1 LKLKDSAARA
11 PNSGGIRVSKKALG
25 IAVSILIVACLLVGL
40 EFRWAGPVAL
50 RKLVGL
56 LPEVSWSDL
65 VDIGRPRAGFRLTK
79 LLRTGDPYSSIYNPT
94 DSPADQARGQEVFAG
109 ICSRCHGRDAGG
121 GMGPA
126 LVGRS
131 LLHGHSDW
139 AMYRTITGGVPGTAM
154 IGGLISRA
162 DTWRVIA
169 YLQSL
174 NSAHGVSRSG
184 ATGAAMAAMAPP
196 PQITPGDLLESG
208 SDAGRWSLPSGA
220 YSAQRFARDT
230 QINTGNVS
238 RLQVAWVRQFAN
250 VAAPDES
257 TPVVAGNYLFV
268 TVPPGS
274 VYALDAKTGAEIWH
288 YTRQMPADIRVCCIA
303 TTRGVSVLGKR
314 VYFGT
319 LDAHVVALDS
329 ASGEVVWD
337 REVTDHTPGYSITA
351 APLPIDD
358 VVITGIAGSEFPTR
372 CFITAYDA
380 ATGTLRWRFYT
391 VPAPGEP
398 GSETWGG
405 DSWKTGGAATWG
417 SGAYDPELG
426 LLYWG
431 TGTGSPDFDH
441 TKRPGDNLYSG
452 SMLALNVKT
461 GKLVWHFQFLPGDDH
476 DWDSTQTPSLIDVNE
491 DGVARKLLVVA
502 NRGGFFYVLDRVTGQ
517 YLRSVAF
524 VNQTWATGISA
535 SGKPIPTPNSSPSP
549 QGTYVLPSVNGATNW
564 WPSSYSQT
572 TGYYYI
578 NSEERGGL
586 FFRSSA
592 ERPNSGHMY
601 LGGTTTYGDSFAT
614 FVVAIDPASA
624 KIVWKQP
631 NNTLSSLPRGGL
643 LSTAGGLL
651 FGSDG
656 PVLYAMDARSGTRLW
671 SFDTGGHIS
680 APPVTFRSGDRQI
693 VAIMA
698 GQDLFTFALPQ

>member
-1 LKLKDSAARA
+1 MPQDPGSRA
-11 PNSGGIRVSKKALG
+11 PHSGGNRVSKKALG
-25 IAVSILIVACLLVGL
+25 IGVSILVVACLLAGV
-40 EFRWAGPVAL
+40 EFRWAGPLAV

-65 VDIGRPRAGFRLTK
+65 MDIGRPRAGFRLTR
-79 LLRTGDPYSSIYNPT
+79 LLRTGDPYSSIYNPAT
-94 DSPADQARGQEVFAG
+94 SPADQVRGQQLFAG
-109 ICSRCHGRDAGG
+109 ICARCHGPDAGG

-126 LVGRS
+126 LVGRA

-162 DTWRVIA
+162 DTWRVIS
-169 YLQSL
+169 YLQYL
-174 NSAHGVSRSG
+174 NSAHDVSRSG
-184 ATGAAMAAMAPP
+184 PKAAGMAAIAPP
-196 PQITPGDLLESG
+196 PEITYRDLLQSG
-208 SDAGRWSLPSGA
+208 ANVGRWSLPSGA
-220 YSAQRFARDT
+220 YSAQRFALDS

-238 RLQVAWVRQFAN
+238 RLQAGWVHQFAT
-250 VAAPDES
+250 VAAANES

-288 YTRQMPADIRVCCIA
+288 YTRPMPPDIRVCCIA

-329 ASGEVVWD
+329 ASGEVIWD

-358 VVITGIAGSEFPTR
+358 LVITGIAGSEFPTR
-372 CFITAYDA
+372 CFISAYDA

-398 GSETWGG
+398 GNETWGG
-405 DSWKTGGAATWG
+405 DSWKTGGASTWG
-417 SGAYDPELG
+417 SGAYDPQLG

-441 TKRPGDNLYSG
+441 SKRPGDNLYSS

-461 GKLVWHFQFLPGDDH
+461 GKLVWHFQFLPGEDH
-476 DWDSTQTPSLIDVNE
+476 DWDSTQTPALIDVNE
-491 DGVARKLLVVA
+491 GGVIRKLLAVA

-517 YLRSVAF
+517 YLRSVPF

-535 SGKPIPTPNSSPSP
+535 SGKPIRIPNTSPTL

-564 WPSSYSQT
+564 WPSTYSPS
-572 TGYYYI
+572 TGYYYL

-586 FFRSSA
+586 FFVSGD

-601 LGGTTTYGDSFAT
+601 LGGTTTYGDSFAA
-614 FVVAIDPASA
+614 FVVAIDPTTA
-624 KIVWKQP
+624 KIIWKQP
-631 NNTLSSLPRGGL
+631 NATLSSLPRGGL

-656 PVLYAMDARSGTRLW
+656 PIVYAMDARNGTRLW